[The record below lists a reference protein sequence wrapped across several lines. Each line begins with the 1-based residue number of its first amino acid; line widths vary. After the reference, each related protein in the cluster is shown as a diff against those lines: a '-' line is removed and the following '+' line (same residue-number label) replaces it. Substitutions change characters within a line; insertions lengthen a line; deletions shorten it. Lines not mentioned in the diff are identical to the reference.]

1 MSPTTLTFLKSAVE
15 FHTTQNTS
23 HPHLSHIFS
32 CYSRKYPSSLGV
44 CVCALSLFHSLTALD
59 SAFSLS
65 FHLGIARPGHS
76 NPATTRN
83 KRPETFLRHRPVRKT
98 QSKLKLLTADYKIAS
113 QSPAAL
119 TSLERTPLPL
129 VWPSTVTHSRPARSR
144 SSANWAGPPQVHC
157 DAPSTTVLPP
167 NPHRHSGKR

>member
-23 HPHLSHIFS
+23 HPPLSHIFS
-32 CYSRKYPSSLGV
+32 CYSRKYQSSLGV

-65 FHLGIARPGHS
+65 FHLRIARPRHF

-83 KRPETFLRHRPVRKT
+83 KRHETFLRHRPVRKT

-113 QSPAAL
+113 PSPVAL

-129 VWPSTVTHSRPARSR
+129 VLAVNCHSLTARPLTELGQLGWPSASPLRRPV
-144 SSANWAGPPQVHC
+144 NNGPTAKPT
-157 DAPSTTVLPP
+157 PTL
-167 NPHRHSGKR
+167 R